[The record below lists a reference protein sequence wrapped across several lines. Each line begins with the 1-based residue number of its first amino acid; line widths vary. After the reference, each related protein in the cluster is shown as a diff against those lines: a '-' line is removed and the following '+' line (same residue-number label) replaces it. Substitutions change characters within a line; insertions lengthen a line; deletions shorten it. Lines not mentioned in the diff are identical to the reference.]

1 MSEKDK
7 DTRFYDE
14 GEIEIEKEIALS
26 VERHRLSEVI
36 ELLKNEILLTIEK
49 RKKLIDKILQNRKGN
64 VEEYKDDEDKII
76 EYFDHDKF
84 IDEEAFNTYDRR
96 LKQYLILESSPYF
109 GKVDFI
115 EEAYGDKESI
125 YIGRF
130 GMTPENSYEPIIIDW
145 RAPVASLFYTEGL
158 GKASYTAS
166 NENIQVDIKLKRQ
179 FIIKNEKLAGMFDSD
194 IDIKDEVLK
203 MVLSKNSGQ
212 KLKDIIMTI
221 QAEQDKL
228 IRQPKEKTI
237 VIDGTAGSGK
247 TTVALHRAAYLLYNY
262 RENLKNRMLIIG
274 PNSIFMDYISNVL
287 PSLGEIGVKQ
297 MTFRELAMSI
307 LNIDDVMSL
316 KDYMELIVNK
326 DQDFIDDI
334 LYKTSDKYIEFL
346 DKVIN
351 YLNEGF
357 YKIVDFEFKGRI
369 IVTEKEISQLF
380 NVYYAHM
387 PLIRR
392 IKKIKRILYSKLK
405 DARDE
410 EFRKIEKEYKE
421 KLSRMTP
428 DQLEEDGNQMIYRR
442 KLMIRELIQQVMKA
456 KKSLDWLSNI
466 DYIDSYNRINKN
478 KQLTEHDLAPI
489 LYLKTKLEGYKLK
502 EEYKHIIIDEA
513 QDYSKLQ
520 LMLIK
525 ELTGCNAF
533 TIVGDS
539 NQRIVPV
546 EKSIA
551 MKELKDIFKGLNIEE
566 FGLNRSY
573 RSTKQ
578 IMNFAGRFTEK
589 KTEVSLIRDGKEVT
603 EMEFSSNAD
612 LISEIIISLNNF
624 KEEGYE
630 SIGIVCKSIEETE
643 ELGKMIKRDYKVTII
658 DNEDII
664 LSEGISVLPYYYAK
678 GLEFDAVIIIDDKQK
693 KVSNEIMYVMVTRAL
708 HELKLF
714 KI

>member
-26 VERHRLSEVI
+26 VERHRLSEII

-109 GKVDFI
+109 GKVDFM

-130 GMTPENSYEPIIIDW
+130 GMTPENSYEPVIIDW

-237 VIDGTAGSGK
+237 VIDGIAGSGK

-316 KDYMELIVNK
+316 KDYMELTVNK

-357 YKIVDFEFKGRI
+357 YKIVDFEFKERI

-410 EFRKIEKEYKE
+410 EFRRIEKEYKE

-428 DQLEEDGNQMIYRR
+428 DQLEADANQMIYRR

-603 EMEFSSNAD
+603 EMEFSSNTD
-612 LISEIIISLNNF
+612 LVSEIINSLNNF

-693 KVSNEIMYVMVTRAL
+693 KVSNEIMYVMATRAL

>member
-1 MSEKDK
+1 MNKRDK
-7 DTRFYDE
+7 DSNIYEE
-14 GEIEIEKEIALS
+14 GEIEIAKEIALS
-26 VERHRLSEVI
+26 VEKHKLSEVE
-36 ELLKNEILLTIEK
+36 ELIKNEILVTIEK
-49 RKKLIDKILQNRKGN
+49 RKKLINKILQNRKKD
-64 VEEYKDDEDKII
+64 VEEHEDDEDKVV

-96 LKQYLILESSPYF
+96 LRQYVILESSPYF

-130 GMTPENSYEPIIIDW
+130 GMTPENSYEPVVIDW
-145 RAPVASLFYTEGL
+145 RAPVASLFYTQGL
-158 GKASYTAS
+158 GKASYTVS
-166 NENIQVDIKLKRQ
+166 EKNFKVDIKLKRQ
-179 FIIKNEKLAGMFDSD
+179 FLIKNGKLTGMFDSD
-194 IDIKDEVLK
+194 VDVKDEVLK

-262 RENLKNRMLIIG
+262 RKYLNNRMLIIG

-297 MTFRELAMSI
+297 LTFRELAMSI
-307 LNIDDVMSL
+307 LNLPDIMNL
-316 KDYMELIVNK
+316 KDYMELIANQDK
-326 DQDFIDDI
+326 DFIDDI
-334 LYKTSDKYIEFL
+334 LYKTSDKFIDFL
-346 DKVIN
+346 NKLIQ
-351 YLNEGF
+351 YLNENY
-357 YKIVDFEFKGRI
+357 YKLRNFEFRSRV
-369 IVTEKEISQLF
+369 IVTEEEISELY
-380 NVYYAHM
+380 NVYYIQM

-392 IKKIKRILYSKLK
+392 IKKIKRILFGKLR

-410 EFRKIEKEYKE
+410 EFRRIEKEYKQ
-421 KLSRMTP
+421 KLSSMTP
-428 DQLEEDGNQMIYRR
+428 EQLELDENHIAYTR
-442 KLMIRELIQQVMKA
+442 KLMIRKLIQDVISA
-456 KKSLDWLSNI
+456 KKSLSWLEGI
-466 DYIDSYNRINKN
+466 DYVSIYNKINKN
-478 KQLTEHDLAPI
+478 KKLTEHDLAPI

-520 LMLIK
+520 FMLIR
-525 ELTGCNAF
+525 ELTGCKAF

-546 EKSIA
+546 KNKIA
-551 MKELKDIFKGLNIEE
+551 MKELKELFAESNIEE

-578 IMNFAGRFTEK
+578 IMNYAAEFTEK
-589 KTEVSLIRDGKEVT
+589 KSEVSLIREGKEVT
-603 EMEFSSNAD
+603 EKDFSNKSD
-612 LISEIIISLNNF
+612 LVSEIENSVDDF
-624 KEEGYE
+624 KKDGYE
-630 SIGIVCKSIEETE
+630 SIGIVCKTIEETE
-643 ELGKMIKRDYKVTII
+643 SLGKMMRHNDKVTII
-658 DNEDII
+658 NSEDII
-664 LSEGISVLPYYYAK
+664 LSEGISILPYYFAK
-678 GLEFDAVIIIDDKQK
+678 GLEFDAVILIDEKDK
-693 KVSNEIMYVMVTRAL
+693 KVSSEIMYVMATRAL
-708 HELKLF
+708 HELKVF
-714 KI
+714 RI